1 MGAGALAAGVF
12 GGAVFLLAGRK
23 FSRESCQ
30 RGRFALWASLLFLGA
45 FVFRVVL
52 GYYSQGFTTDTD
64 TFKSWANIANTVGF
78 QQIYHEDIFL
88 DYPPGY
94 LYVLVFLEKLRLL
107 LGLPLE
113 SQGYT
118 LLIKLPSILA
128 DLFCAGVVL
137 HLAKDKL
144 GERAALFLAGA
155 YLFCPAV
162 YLNSA
167 QWGQADSFC
176 AALVLCSVLLL
187 YRERYVPAALL
198 FGVSIACKPQMLVF
212 APLYLFFTI
221 KQRRW
226 LKLLLGIALTVG
238 AVLLLA
244 LPFTQGFN
252 FLWLLER
259 YQATLDYYNYYSVN
273 AYNFWSLIGWNWQTL
288 PAGLAGELL
297 DFVGP
302 VIATLCCGAA
312 VFGSRR
318 KEVVFYCPALLMAVM
333 YAFSVKMH
341 ERYLFPALLFTLLAY
356 LTAEDRGLLRSY
368 AALATA
374 SYANVAYVLWQFRE
388 FYGSYDP
395 NTPLTRFFS
404 LGQLAAI
411 GSLLWVGFRVYLRG
425 EVRPGAAPQ
434 PKPLVDRR
442 PVDSAFRPRDW
453 ALLGAVTVVYAC
465 FAFWGLGD
473 RQTALTSWTPAAGES
488 VTLIADGEVDTLLY
502 LPGIAPDE
510 AHYAARVG
518 VNVQV
523 ETSQDGVNWVSCGN
537 LTDGSV
543 FAWKQYAL
551 STPGRYVRLTALD
564 GSVTLNEAGLK
575 YTDTPVVAAVTSQGP
590 GAELL
595 TDEQDVVP
603 LETTYKNSTYFD
615 EIYHARTAY
624 EHILGLEPYENTH
637 PTLGKLI
644 ISLGIRLF
652 GMNPFGW
659 RFMGALFGVLMLP
672 ILYHLIKRLFGKTW
686 LAAGGTILVALDFM
700 HFTQTRIATID
711 TYAVFFLLLMYD
723 AMLCFCQQDVRTAP
737 MRKLLLPL
745 FLCGAFTGLGIAAKW
760 TAAYGAVGLAVLFF
774 WRLWRAWRDCP
785 AEERSGL
792 GRRTAGLLLWCCLFF
807 LVIPF
812 GIYYA
817 AFLPVLL
824 LPGHDASLSGWWGYQ
839 VHMYNYH
846 STLQAEHSFSSP
858 WYQWPI
864 MARPVWYHIT
874 YDAGGVPGAVCTI
887 SSFGNP
893 VLWWGSIPAL
903 LWALW
908 RGIVRR
914 DRKAGFLLTG
924 FLAAYL
930 PWVLVPRLTFIYH
943 YFTAVPFLVVALCG
957 VFSLLYEKGPF
968 ARRLTFPG
976 GLECQGATLLLAAFA
991 AGCLLL
997 FALYFPVLS
1006 GAPTTREYAD
1016 ALELFDSWYFS

>member
-212 APLYLFFTI
+212 APLYLFFAI

-404 LGQLAAI
+404 LGQLAA
-411 GSLLWVGFRVYLRG
+411 
-425 EVRPGAAPQ
+425 
-434 PKPLVDRR
+434 
-442 PVDSAFRPRDW
+442 
-453 ALLGAVTVVYAC
+453 
-465 FAFWGLGD
+465 
-473 RQTALTSWTPAAGES
+473 
-488 VTLIADGEVDTLLY
+488 
-502 LPGIAPDE
+502 
-510 AHYAARVG
+510 H
-518 VNVQV
+518 
-523 ETSQDGVNWVSCGN
+523 
-537 LTDGSV
+537 
-543 FAWKQYAL
+543 
-551 STPGRYVRLTALD
+551 
-564 GSVTLNEAGLK
+564 
-575 YTDTPVVAAVTSQGP
+575 
-590 GAELL
+590 
-595 TDEQDVVP
+595 
-603 LETTYKNSTYFD
+603 
-615 EIYHARTAY
+615 
-624 EHILGLEPYENTH
+624 
-637 PTLGKLI
+637 
-644 ISLGIRLF
+644 
-652 GMNPFGW
+652 
-659 RFMGALFGVLMLP
+659 
-672 ILYHLIKRLFGKTW
+672 W
-686 LAAGGTILVALDFM
+686 LAAVGGLPSVPPGGG
-700 HFTQTRIATID
+700 
-711 TYAVFFLLLMYD
+711 
-723 AMLCFCQQDVRTAP
+723 AP
-737 MRKLLLPL
+737 RRGAPAQAFGGPPPGGQRLPPP
-745 FLCGAFTGLGIAAKW
+745 GLGA
-760 TAAYGAVGLAVLFF
+760 
-774 WRLWRAWRDCP
+774 
-785 AEERSGL
+785 
-792 GRRTAGLLLWCCLFF
+792 
-807 LVIPF
+807 
-812 GIYYA
+812 
-817 AFLPVLL
+817 
-824 LPGHDASLSGWWGYQ
+824 
-839 VHMYNYH
+839 
-846 STLQAEHSFSSP
+846 
-858 WYQWPI
+858 
-864 MARPVWYHIT
+864 
-874 YDAGGVPGAVCTI
+874 AGGRHRGVR
-887 SSFGNP
+887 
-893 VLWWGSIPAL
+893 L
-903 LWALW
+903 LC
-908 RGIVRR
+908 
-914 DRKAGFLLTG
+914 LLG
-924 FLAAYL
+924 
-930 PWVLVPRLTFIYH
+930 
-943 YFTAVPFLVVALCG
+943 
-957 VFSLLYEKGPF
+957 
-968 ARRLTFPG
+968 PG
-976 GLECQGATLLLAAFA
+976 G
-991 AGCLLL
+991 
-997 FALYFPVLS
+997 
-1006 GAPTTREYAD
+1006 
-1016 ALELFDSWYFS
+1016 

>member
-1 MGAGALAAGVF
+1 MALSQERCDCMGAGALAAGVF

-23 FSRESCQ
+23 FSRGSCQ

-212 APLYLFFTI
+212 APLYLFFAI

-226 LKLLLGIALTVG
+226 RKLLLGIALTVG

-244 LPFTQGFN
+244 LPFTQGFH

-465 FAFWGLGD
+465 FAFWG
-473 RQTALTSWTPAAGES
+473 
-488 VTLIADGEVDTLLY
+488 
-502 LPGIAPDE
+502 
-510 AHYAARVG
+510 
-518 VNVQV
+518 
-523 ETSQDGVNWVSCGN
+523 
-537 LTDGSV
+537 
-543 FAWKQYAL
+543 
-551 STPGRYVRLTALD
+551 
-564 GSVTLNEAGLK
+564 
-575 YTDTPVVAAVTSQGP
+575 
-590 GAELL
+590 
-595 TDEQDVVP
+595 
-603 LETTYKNSTYFD
+603 
-615 EIYHARTAY
+615 
-624 EHILGLEPYENTH
+624 
-637 PTLGKLI
+637 
-644 ISLGIRLF
+644 
-652 GMNPFGW
+652 
-659 RFMGALFGVLMLP
+659 
-672 ILYHLIKRLFGKTW
+672 
-686 LAAGGTILVALDFM
+686 AGG
-700 HFTQTRIATID
+700 
-711 TYAVFFLLLMYD
+711 
-723 AMLCFCQQDVRTAP
+723 
-737 MRKLLLPL
+737 
-745 FLCGAFTGLGIAAKW
+745 
-760 TAAYGAVGLAVLFF
+760 
-774 WRLWRAWRDCP
+774 
-785 AEERSGL
+785 
-792 GRRTAGLLLWCCLFF
+792 
-807 LVIPF
+807 
-812 GIYYA
+812 
-817 AFLPVLL
+817 
-824 LPGHDASLSGWWGYQ
+824 
-839 VHMYNYH
+839 
-846 STLQAEHSFSSP
+846 
-858 WYQWPI
+858 
-864 MARPVWYHIT
+864 
-874 YDAGGVPGAVCTI
+874 
-887 SSFGNP
+887 
-893 VLWWGSIPAL
+893 
-903 LWALW
+903 
-908 RGIVRR
+908 
-914 DRKAGFLLTG
+914 
-924 FLAAYL
+924 
-930 PWVLVPRLTFIYH
+930 
-943 YFTAVPFLVVALCG
+943 
-957 VFSLLYEKGPF
+957 
-968 ARRLTFPG
+968 
-976 GLECQGATLLLAAFA
+976 
-991 AGCLLL
+991 
-997 FALYFPVLS
+997 
-1006 GAPTTREYAD
+1006 
-1016 ALELFDSWYFS
+1016 

>member
-23 FSRESCQ
+23 FSRGSCQ

-187 YRERYVPAALL
+187 YRERYVSAALL

-212 APLYLFFTI
+212 APLYLFFAI

-404 LGQLAAI
+404 LGSWRPLARCCGWAS
-411 GSLLWVGFRVYLRG
+411 GCTSGGRC
-425 EVRPGAAPQ
+425 APA
-434 PKPLVDRR
+434 RR
-442 PVDSAFRPRDW
+442 PSP
-453 ALLGAVTVVYAC
+453 
-465 FAFWGLGD
+465 
-473 RQTALTSWTPAAGES
+473 
-488 VTLIADGEVDTLLY
+488 
-502 LPGIAPDE
+502 
-510 AHYAARVG
+510 
-518 VNVQV
+518 
-523 ETSQDGVNWVSCGN
+523 N
-537 LTDGSV
+537 L
-543 FAWKQYAL
+543 W
-551 STPGRYVRLTALD
+551 
-564 GSVTLNEAGLK
+564 
-575 YTDTPVVAAVTSQGP
+575 
-590 GAELL
+590 
-595 TDEQDVVP
+595 
-603 LETTYKNSTYFD
+603 
-615 EIYHARTAY
+615 
-624 EHILGLEPYENTH
+624 
-637 PTLGKLI
+637 
-644 ISLGIRLF
+644 
-652 GMNPFGW
+652 
-659 RFMGALFGVLMLP
+659 
-672 ILYHLIKRLFGKTW
+672 
-686 LAAGGTILVALDFM
+686 
-700 HFTQTRIATID
+700 
-711 TYAVFFLLLMYD
+711 
-723 AMLCFCQQDVRTAP
+723 
-737 MRKLLLPL
+737 
-745 FLCGAFTGLGIAAKW
+745 W
-760 TAAYGAVGLAVLFF
+760 TAARWTAPSAPGTGRCWGPSPWCTPALPSGAWGIG
-774 WRLWRAWRDCP
+774 RP
-785 AEERSGL
+785 PSPL
-792 GRRTAGLLLWCCLFF
+792 GRPPRGRASPSLPTGRWTPSCTCRASPRTR
-807 LVIPF
+807 PTT
-812 GIYYA
+812 
-817 AFLPVLL
+817 P
-824 LPGHDASLSGWWGYQ
+824 PG
-839 VHMYNYH
+839 
-846 STLQAEHSFSSP
+846 
-858 WYQWPI
+858 
-864 MARPVWYHIT
+864 
-874 YDAGGVPGAVCTI
+874 
-887 SSFGNP
+887 
-893 VLWWGSIPAL
+893 WGSTSR
-903 LWALW
+903 W
-908 RGIVRR
+908 RQARMGS
-914 DRKAGFLLTG
+914 TG
-924 FLAAYL
+924 SAAATS
-930 PWVLVPRLTFIYH
+930 PTAACSPGSSTPSPPR
-943 YFTAVPFLVVALCG
+943 
-957 VFSLLYEKGPF
+957 
-968 ARRLTFPG
+968 
-976 GLECQGATLLLAAFA
+976 GAMCA
-991 AGCLLL
+991 
-997 FALYFPVLS
+997 
-1006 GAPTTREYAD
+1006 
-1016 ALELFDSWYFS
+1016 